1 MNLFKK
7 ALVASAVVAS
17 FGASA
22 TATVSSTPLSLSAEG
37 IAAENTADNVS
48 LVFDVVVGTLHPAA
62 STITLTFDSTVDLDG
77 LVDGAVTNT
86 PANGTGVVTGTA
98 GQGSVGFDYGTGSF
112 TFDNVVI
119 DDNDQTKGEQDTIS
133 FDINLGN
140 PLTANSAFR
149 IYLGDIATD
158 LAGTP
163 AVDVVDISGASS
175 VAYSSETSGG
185 DAIET
190 GTGVIATEESQ
201 FSFSVKTALDAVV
214 EREDMTDF
222 LPDGTGDLTDSLVF
236 EFSNDE
242 TLGAALAAPTLD
254 LEVAGDFTDVHADAN
269 VDTNNDD
276 EVTIAAAATGGAVLL
291 AATEAVTNSA
301 DEDELTVTLANANLS
316 KTSTVNE
323 LTLAFTLD
331 GADDI
336 AATGD
341 VMTTATV
348 DSADLDDP
356 IAIATNVA
364 SGSWEIDATIINV
377 PYFPVGFEGTST
389 SVHFANEGATDVDV
403 IVTAIDGEGN
413 TYGPLDLGSDF
424 AGDTVTK
431 VSQGAI
437 MTLFGLTESAKL
449 SVTFNLDANDGVVNA
464 YAFTSS
470 EVGRTEIS
478 NSQLKGQ

>member
-17 FGASA
+17 FGVAA
-22 TATVSSTPLSLSAEG
+22 EATVSSTPLALSSEG
-37 IAAENTADNVS
+37 VAAGNSAANASV
-48 LVFDVVVGTLHPAA
+48 VFDVVVGTLHPAA
-62 STITLTFDSTVDLDG
+62 STITLTFDSTVDLNG
-77 LVDGAVTNT
+77 LVGGAVTNT
-86 PANGTGVVTGTA
+86 PANGTGVVAGTA
-98 GQGSVGFDYGTGSF
+98 GKGAVGFDYGTGSF
-112 TFDNVVI
+112 TFDNVVV

-158 LAGTP
+158 LGGTP
-163 AVDVVDISGASS
+163 AVDVVDITGAAS

-201 FSFSVKTALDAVV
+201 FSFAVKTALDAVI

-222 LPDGTGDLTDSLVF
+222 LPEGTGDLTDSLVF
-236 EFSNDE
+236 VFSNDE
-242 TLGAALAAPTLD
+242 TLGAALANPTLD
-254 LEVAGDFTDVHADAN
+254 LAVSGDFTGLEADAN

-276 EVTIAAAATGGAVLL
+276 EVTIATAATGGAAAL
-291 AATEAVTNSA
+291 AAAEAVTNSG
-301 DEDELTVTLANANLS
+301 DEDELTATIANVNLS
-316 KTSTVNE
+316 QTSTVNE
-323 LTLAFTLD
+323 LTLAFTHD
-331 GADDI
+331 GTGDI

-348 DSADLDDP
+348 DSVDLADP

-364 SGSWEIDATIINV
+364 SGSWEVDATIINV

-403 IVTAIDGEGN
+403 IVSAIDADGN
-413 TYGPLDLGSDF
+413 TYGPLPYGMDF

-437 MTLFGLTESAKL
+437 MSLFDITESAKL
-449 SVTFNLDANDGVVNA
+449 SVTFNLDANEGVVNA
-464 YAFTSS
+464 YAFTTDDT
-470 EVGRTEIS
+470 GRTEIS
-478 NSQLKGQ
+478 NSQLKGK